1 MNNQIG
7 ATVDKMRI
15 KLRVSVDTL
24 IILGADSLLEI
35 LGLYRSSH
43 SGYKTYELY
52 KEGK

>member
-7 ATVDKMRI
+7 ATVDKMR
-15 KLRVSVDTL
+15 